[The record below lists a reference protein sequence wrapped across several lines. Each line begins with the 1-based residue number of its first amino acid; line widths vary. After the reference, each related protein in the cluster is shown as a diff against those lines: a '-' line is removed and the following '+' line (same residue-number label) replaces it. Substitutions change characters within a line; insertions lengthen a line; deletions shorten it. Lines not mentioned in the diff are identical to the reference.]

1 MSGPLLDAF
10 GWGESDKRDENYQA
24 IMSRLTEIQGQ
35 VSAVQDGIRK
45 VQNAITDVQT
55 AIDDTETQAIMRS
68 FRAPASQIDE
78 KFATYCEALDGLVS
92 GAPDLVEQA
101 AHILSDPAGEPDP
114 HEISQMLSQA
124 QDIFLPRHA
133 GMTGLLEAQSQVIK
147 SAIMTQAQ
155 PDPLKWVGMD
165 DKFEAPQYQ
174 MDGGPWSGES
184 IYHKGKDIGEQVLGG
199 QIAQTFR
206 WVMTTQLKGLILLQ
220 TAWHGSIHASRV
232 TAHAARMRDTLDEIV
247 TFLDN
252 VAKPTI
258 DASVAAAMKANGTRM
273 AQPYTKGG
281 YPWLTWPPGTHI
293 DCPFDDDDII
303 WKSLPT
309 GADSGAL
316 ASPVG
321 SDASDIL
328 VMIRTPWAPQSG
340 SLFGLCAIRTV
351 EKCQLD
357 TKHFSLSFETPGPS
371 EVMPAPEAVMYNATI
386 EPYDRNL
393 PQTLQFVPKLVRS
406 GLVRIMT
413 HAEIEDW
420 LDTEERRIIAEGGKK
435 LSPEKRASLIRNIS
449 RYHS

>member
-165 DKFEAPQYQ
+165 DKF
-174 MDGGPWSGES
+174 
-184 IYHKGKDIGEQVLGG
+184 
-199 QIAQTFR
+199 
-206 WVMTTQLKGLILLQ
+206 
-220 TAWHGSIHASRV
+220 
-232 TAHAARMRDTLDEIV
+232 
-247 TFLDN
+247 
-252 VAKPTI
+252 
-258 DASVAAAMKANGTRM
+258 
-273 AQPYTKGG
+273 
-281 YPWLTWPPGTHI
+281 
-293 DCPFDDDDII
+293 
-303 WKSLPT
+303 
-309 GADSGAL
+309 
-316 ASPVG
+316 
-321 SDASDIL
+321 
-328 VMIRTPWAPQSG
+328 
-340 SLFGLCAIRTV
+340 
-351 EKCQLD
+351 
-357 TKHFSLSFETPGPS
+357 
-371 EVMPAPEAVMYNATI
+371 
-386 EPYDRNL
+386 
-393 PQTLQFVPKLVRS
+393 
-406 GLVRIMT
+406 
-413 HAEIEDW
+413 
-420 LDTEERRIIAEGGKK
+420 
-435 LSPEKRASLIRNIS
+435 
-449 RYHS
+449 